1 MKNWSNMGT
10 NRIKIAE
17 SRLRRIIREAV
28 IDVVTSKAENEQ
40 NIPRSNDV
48 FDLDTI
54 PMDILDNGYVRYEP
68 YNLDITY
75 RHPLRRISEGI
86 DYKKHIE
93 QAKQVI
99 LDTYPIKDEQFIIR
113 PGHNGMYAAILA
125 SLVDNNVQV
134 IEEAMKKLGY
144 FRSKPTDKKLLS
156 DRKGRTWI
164 DLRFEPIVSND
175 MTEFVRSNYM
185 YVYHLAPSIHEKSI
199 MEHGLVPSNNNS
211 EFKYYEPR
219 VYLMKGN
226 VTSESMQELVNELY
240 QQAKQNVYENLSP
253 IYSLFTIS
261 LDKIDDNVR
270 FYGDI
275 NERDGLF
282 ITSKISPSAF
292 IRVDKLVAEE

>member
-48 FDLDTI
+48 FDLDII

-99 LDTYPIKDEQFIIR
+99 LDTYPIKAQDHHATHPQG
-113 PGHNGMYAAILA
+113 PQL
-125 SLVDNNVQV
+125 
-134 IEEAMKKLGY
+134 
-144 FRSKPTDKKLLS
+144 
-156 DRKGRTWI
+156 
-164 DLRFEPIVSND
+164 
-175 MTEFVRSNYM
+175 
-185 YVYHLAPSIHEKSI
+185 
-199 MEHGLVPSNNNS
+199 
-211 EFKYYEPR
+211 
-219 VYLMKGN
+219 
-226 VTSESMQELVNELY
+226 
-240 QQAKQNVYENLSP
+240 
-253 IYSLFTIS
+253 
-261 LDKIDDNVR
+261 
-270 FYGDI
+270 
-275 NERDGLF
+275 
-282 ITSKISPSAF
+282 
-292 IRVDKLVAEE
+292 